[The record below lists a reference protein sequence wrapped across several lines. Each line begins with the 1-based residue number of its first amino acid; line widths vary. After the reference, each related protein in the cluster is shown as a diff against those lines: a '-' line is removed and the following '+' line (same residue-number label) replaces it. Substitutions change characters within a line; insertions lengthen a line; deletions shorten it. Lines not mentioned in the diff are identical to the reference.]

1 MIITRIQTYRYSIPM
16 VPFVIATGTMHVAQ
30 NMLVVLH
37 TNEGLQGWGECSA
50 FPMIVGETQDTC
62 LHMGQRFAQA
72 WLGKNTL
79 ELTARIQDLHTVAA
93 YNYTAKSAFD
103 MALYDVLA
111 QHSGKPLYAYLNAKA
126 QPKTMVT
133 DLTIGIDT
141 PDAMAAKA
149 IDFVAKGVQI
159 IKVKLGKNAQEDIA
173 RIAAIRAAIG
183 YNTTLR
189 IDANQG
195 WSFEDAVL
203 ALQALEPYQIEFC
216 EQPMHRCDDYRLTAL
231 QQQVS
236 IPIMADESVFTSDEL
251 KQFGTADGF
260 ASVNIKLA
268 KSGGIFDALAIV
280 QQCEKLGK
288 PNMMGGMLESR
299 LAFTAFAHLA
309 TACDN
314 IKYYDMDTPMLG
326 HLVDPVVGGAF
337 YKGFEV
343 HLPQGVHGIGATVNS
358 DFLAQCDLVTD
369 ISI

>member
-1 MIITRIQTYRYSIPM
+1 M
-16 VPFVIATGTMHVAQ
+16 VPFVIATGTMHKAQ

-37 TNEGLQGWGECSA
+37 TNEGIQGLGECSA

-62 LHMGQRFAQA
+62 LHMGQLFANA
-72 WLGKNTL
+72 WLGKNAL
-79 ELTARIQDLHTVAA
+79 QLTARIQDLHTVAA

-111 QHSGKPLYAYLNAKA
+111 QYKGMPLYAYLNPNAS
-126 QPKTMVT
+126 PKTMVT

-149 IDFVAKGVQI
+149 IDFVTKGVTI
-159 IKVKLGKNAQEDIA
+159 IKVKLGKNASTDVA

-183 YNTTLR
+183 YNTTIR

-195 WSFEDAVL
+195 WTFNEAASALKAL
-203 ALQALEPYQIEFC
+203 APYQIEFC
-216 EQPMHRCDDYRLTAL
+216 EQPMHRRDDYRLTEL

-251 KQFGTADGF
+251 RQFGTTDGF

-268 KSGGIFDALAIV
+268 KSGGIYDALTIV
-280 QQCEKLGK
+280 QLSETLGK

-299 LAFTAFAHLA
+299 VAFTAFAHLA

-314 IKYYDMDTPMLG
+314 IRYYDMDTPMLG

-343 HLPQGVHGIGATVNS
+343 HLPQGVNGIGATVDA